1 MSNCVTHE
9 GNYTDDDYPL
19 DEFGNL
25 FMPGF
30 RTCRH
35 RDCVNPRHIIK
46 DPKPSRVKETQEPAA
61 KFDWSEVYAEVI
73 KLASQPYT
81 GEKTCSVI
89 GCTRVHKGRN
99 LCQNHW
105 QMLLRQRPD
114 MIKRHIKLPASMFDN
129 VPEPVIRNQWTAV
142 DKGNCQLCDK
152 PVQARSLCVN
162 HYQQFKRLKKRVTA

>member
-1 MSNCVTHE
+1 MNCVSHE
-9 GNYTDDDYPL
+9 GNYTDDDQPL
-19 DEFGNL
+19 DEYGNL
-25 FMPGF
+25 YRPGF

-35 RDCVNPRHIIK
+35 SDCINPRHILK
-46 DPKPSRVKETQEPAA
+46 EPKQRVRE
-61 KFDWSEVYAEVI
+61 
-73 KLASQPYT
+73 ASQPKDGIDWYAVYDEVIALASKPYL
-81 GEKTCSVI
+81 GNANCSVTD
-89 GCTRVHKGRN
+89 CNRVHKGRN

-114 MIKRHIKLPASMFDN
+114 MIKRHVKLPASAFDS

-162 HYQQFKRLKKRVTA
+162 HYQTFKRLKKRVTA